1 MNKKPLVVDTTLRDG
16 QQSLI
21 ATRMKTNEFENLLE
35 DFDKVGFYSMEVWG
49 GATYDSCIRYL
60 DEDPW
65 ERLDIIRKKLK
76 NTKIQ
81 MLLRGQ
87 NLVGYRHYSDD
98 VVELFVR
105 KMANHGVDIVRVFDA
120 LNDIR
125 NLEKSITECKKNK
138 MEVQAAISYT
148 VSPVHNNEFY
158 IDYIKKL
165 VERGIDSVAVK
176 DMAGLLKPEDAYLLI
191 KEIKNKFDIP
201 VEIHSHNTCGLASM
215 SYQKAIEA
223 GVDYLDLA
231 ISPFA
236 NGTSQPAVE
245 PFNFSYD
252 LGLDEKILEKLA
264 SGLWKIRKNHS
275 ENDMKMV
282 SIDSKILSSQIPGG
296 MLSNLHSQLKQ
307 QKAEDK
313 IDQVMLEVPKVRK
326 DLGYP
331 PLVTPTSQIV
341 GVQAT
346 LNVLTGERYKM
357 ITNEVKNYLKGLY
370 GKSPAPVDETLM
382 KNALGDEKPIQTRPA
397 DSIEPEVKKAKK
409 EAGLLAKNQED
420 LLTYILFGEIG
431 KKYLTEKYRKS
442 LNVDFEIAKDYENND
457 SVIYPV

>member
-1 MNKKPLVVDTTLRDG
+1 MVVDTTLRDG

-252 LGLDEKILEKLA
+252 LGLDQKILEKLA
-264 SGLWKIRKNHS
+264 AELWNIRKNHS